1 MWPFRRKN
9 TYLITWSYGE
19 HHADVGMKY
28 SDFIRAHDIGQAW
41 AKLKKEHPLPIYM
54 ISIEKVNQ
62 YD

>member
-19 HHADVGMKY
+19 HYADAGMKY
-28 SDFIRAHDIGQAW
+28 SDFVRAYDIGQAW
-41 AKLKKEHPLPIYM
+41 TKLKKEHPLPIYM
-54 ISIEKVNQ
+54 ISIEKVNR

>member
-9 TYLITWSYGE
+9 IYLITWSYGE
-19 HHADVGMKY
+19 HHADVGIKY
-28 SDFIRAHDIGQAW
+28 SDYVRGYDIGQAW
-41 AKLKKEHPLPIYM
+41 MKLKKEHPLPIYM

>member
-19 HHADVGMKY
+19 HYADIDMKY
-28 SDFIRAHDIGQAW
+28 SDFVRAYDIGRAW
-41 AKLKKEHPLPIYM
+41 AKLKKEHQLPIYM
-54 ISIEKVNQ
+54 ISIEKVNR